1 MRYMVSWSSLMHGVQ
16 RALVTDIIK
25 RFESK
30 VDITIHVSSKAWS
43 FIESARRIEN
53 CTHIYIII

>member
-1 MRYMVSWSSLMHGVQ
+1 MVSQVKPDGVQ
-16 RALVTDIIK
+16 RALLADIIK

-30 VDITIHVSSKAWS
+30 VNITIHLSSKAWS

-53 CTHIYIII
+53 CML

>member
-1 MRYMVSWSSLMHGVQ
+1 MRYMVSQVKPDGVQ
-16 RALVTDIIK
+16 RALLADIIK

-30 VDITIHVSSKAWS
+30 VNITIHLSSKAWS

-53 CTHIYIII
+53 CML